1 MLNGEINDLLNAKL
15 LLEQI
20 IENAGDGICIINMEY
35 EIVKVSEQLAKSI
48 GLTKKQVL
56 GRKCYEVA
64 LLPYCNTENCPISK
78 IRKGERYYT
87 YEAKFNI
94 GNNTVPFLVT
104 ATPLINSNN
113 EIDGV
118 ILSYKNIR
126 DLIKYQEELE
136 IAKNRA
142 EEESFLKTQFLAN
155 ISHEIRTPMN
165 GILGL
170 IELLSETNLSPEQKE
185 YMDLIKY
192 STDRLLSILNNILD
206 FSKIKTKKLEL
217 KKNEFNIVD
226 LLENIK
232 EYFQLQAEKKGLDF
246 LWKIDGGIP
255 PTIIGDSDLL
265 NQILFNL
272 LSNAIKFTDRGHV
285 SLEVD
290 ITDEDDRS
298 IEISFSVIDT
308 GIGIPENKIEDIFK
322 EFYQLDL
329 SSTKK
334 YEGSGLG
341 LNITKELIEAMEGE
355 IEVESKLGLG
365 SKFTV
370 KLKFNKGNSVDDRQK
385 SKEEIHKLKGF
396 SNLNILV
403 VEDDLINQKI
413 IYNMLARNNWNITL
427 ESKGEKALDLIK
439 KNAYDLVILDI
450 YMPGMDG
457 YEIAKK
463 IREIDSK
470 YGVYTPIIAITAT
483 TTMEC
488 RRKCEDIGFDGFIIK
503 PIRGDE
509 AYKKIIS
516 ILNQKAKL
524 DLHLEDLLS
533 RIDNNKKL
541 LKELIEEMIS
551 DSYEKEF
558 LGNISTYIANRDF
571 INLRKIIHKFKGSIS
586 YFGAGQIIKLLEE
599 IESNIENGNMDLI
612 RELYEDVKCEFTKL
626 KGKYINIIE
635 SKDL

>member
-1 MLNGEINDLLNAKL
+1 
-15 LLEQI
+15 
-20 IENAGDGICIINMEY
+20 
-35 EIVKVSEQLAKSI
+35 
-48 GLTKKQVL
+48 
-56 GRKCYEVA
+56 
-64 LLPYCNTENCPISK
+64 
-78 IRKGERYYT
+78 
-87 YEAKFNI
+87 
-94 GNNTVPFLVT
+94 
-104 ATPLINSNN
+104 
-113 EIDGV
+113 
-118 ILSYKNIR
+118 
-126 DLIKYQEELE
+126 
-136 IAKNRA
+136 
-142 EEESFLKTQFLAN
+142 
-155 ISHEIRTPMN
+155 
-165 GILGL
+165 
-170 IELLSETNLSPEQKE
+170 
-185 YMDLIKY
+185 MDLIKY